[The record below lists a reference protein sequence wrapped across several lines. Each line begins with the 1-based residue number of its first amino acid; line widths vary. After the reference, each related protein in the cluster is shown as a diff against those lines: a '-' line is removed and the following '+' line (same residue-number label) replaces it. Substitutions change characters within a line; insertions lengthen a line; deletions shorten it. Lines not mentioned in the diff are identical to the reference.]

1 MRRMTAIAAA
11 LFCAA
16 TASASATQYPE
27 RVKSY
32 LSEAAKLCAEHG
44 GKPGRPNEKTVRLID
59 VNDDG
64 RDDFV
69 IDYRHFPC
77 DGGAP
82 DIFCAEGFCGIDVLS
97 WRSDNEWKLF
107 LHASV
112 ADWRVR
118 KGDKPAVLLLQRGS
132 FCGRPKQ
139 RQCTV
144 VYTFRKG
151 AMHGKFQDAKYFR
164 TAK

>member
-1 MRRMTAIAAA
+1 M
-11 LFCAA
+11 
-16 TASASATQYPE
+16 
-27 RVKSY
+27 
-32 LSEAAKLCAEHG
+32 
-44 GKPGRPNEKTVRLID
+44 
-59 VNDDG
+59 NDDG

-77 DGGAP
+77 EGGAP
-82 DIFCAEGFCGIDVLS
+82 DIFCAEGFCGIDFLS

-118 KGDKPAVLLLQRGS
+118 KGDKPALLLLQRGS

-144 VYTFRKG
+144 VYTFRNS